1 MAQVNN
7 PQFPLVLR
15 QNRNTYTSAYGKY
28 YVERAPVKT
37 ISTRGL
43 CDHMASHQSI
53 YSRDV
58 IEGVITKMRAC
69 LVELLSEGNPVKL
82 DGIGTLDPQV
92 ETNKNGISQQDIV
105 DGKYNPQQHVAG
117 VHIRL
122 TPEGAESDKITS
134 RVFKEKCSFTTQGVL
149 EPVDLTPEETVPSK
163 KKWGY
168 KTVPLDVWIAEV
180 TNASNSGTS
189 GSGSGSSSGNG
200 GNTGGSGGGDDEEIP
215 GQGGNG

>member
-43 CDHMASHQSI
+43 CEHMASHQSI

-58 IEGVITKMRAC
+58 IEGVITKMRGC
-69 LVELLSEGNPVKL
+69 IVELLSEGNPIKL
-82 DGIGTLDPQV
+82 DGLGTFDPQV
-92 ETNKNGISQQDIV
+92 ETTKNGISQQDIV
-105 DGKYNPQQHVAG
+105 DGKYNPQQLVAG
-117 VHIRL
+117 VHMRF
-122 TPEGAESDKITS
+122 TPEGTEDDKLTS

-180 TNASNSGTS
+180 TNASNSS
-189 GSGSGSSSGNG
+189 SSSGNG
-200 GNTGGSGGGDDEEIP
+200 GDGVDDEQLP

>member
-43 CDHMASHQSI
+43 CEHMASHQSI

-58 IEGVITKMRAC
+58 IEGVITKMRGC
-69 LVELLSEGNPVKL
+69 IVELLSEGNPIKL
-82 DGIGTLDPQV
+82 DGLGTFDPQV
-92 ETNKNGISQQDIV
+92 ETTKNGISQQDIV
-105 DGKYNPQQHVAG
+105 DGKYNPQQLVAG
-117 VHIRL
+117 VHMRF
-122 TPEGAESDKITS
+122 TPEGTEDDKLTS

-180 TNASNSGTS
+180 TNASNSN
-189 GSGSGSSSGNG
+189 SSSGNSG
-200 GNTGGSGGGDDEEIP
+200 GGGDDEQLP